1 MNKKFA
7 YVIAAVL
14 LLGTTAF
21 VVLRSKGK
29 LQNKVIAFY
38 PLKERK
44 GQLAQAVEWASVKEK
59 GGNLIRLVRE
69 NPDDTKSAL
78 GLATLYIQE
87 GRATGDYTYYD
98 EAATHYIDEVLKAEP
113 QNFEALMLK
122 AVVQLSQHH
131 FTEGLQTAQ
140 QAKDINP
147 YNAYVYGLIT
157 DGNVETGNY
166 KAAVES
172 CDKMVSIRPDLRSY
186 SRISYLREINGDL
199 PGAIEAMN
207 EAVKA
212 GFPGDEG
219 TEWARVQLAHL
230 YEAAG
235 DAKAAEMHYT
245 IALRERP
252 GYAYALA
259 GLGNVAVA
267 NKDYAKA
274 ISLYQQA
281 DTLLSD
287 YSFKEKEAEVY
298 LLTNQKGQADA
309 LLDKVINTLTAAAR
323 QGESGAGHH
332 VDRELAYVYLLKGQP
347 AKAFDRAEAEYK
359 RRPANIDVAE
369 AVAWALAADNDAAK
383 ALRFLDVALSTGS
396 KNPTLLCRAGIIYNK
411 AGDKAKAKQF
421 LEEGLKNNPVIDPLL
436 LQESRNVLRTL

>member
-1 MNKKFA
+1 MNKKII
-7 YVIAAVL
+7 YLVAAVVF
-14 LLGTTAF
+14 LGVTAF
-21 VVLRSKGK
+21 VVLRSKGELK
-29 LQNKVIAFY
+29 NKVVAFY

-44 GQLAQAVEWASVKEK
+44 GQLAQAMEWASTKEK
-59 GGNLIRLVRE
+59 GEKLIRIVRE
-69 NPDDTKSAL
+69 TPTDTKSAL

-98 EAATHYIDEVLKAEP
+98 EAAMHYIDEVLKAEP

-186 SRISYLREINGDL
+186 SRISYLREIHGDL
-199 PGAIEAMN
+199 PGAIEAMK

-212 GFPGDEG
+212 GYPGEEG
-219 TEWARVQLAHL
+219 TEWARIQLAHL
-230 YEAAG
+230 YEAVG

-245 IALRERP
+245 IALQERP
-252 GYAYALA
+252 GYVHAVA
-259 GLGNVAVA
+259 GLGNIAVA

-274 ISLYQQA
+274 LSLYRQA

-287 YSFKEKEAEVY
+287 YSFKEREAEVY
-298 LLTNQKGQADA
+298 LLTGQKEQAAA
-309 LLDKVINTLTAAAR
+309 LLDNIVKTLTTAAAE
-323 QGESGAGHH
+323 GESGAGHH
-332 VDRELAYVYLLKGQP
+332 VDKELAYVYLLKGQ
-347 AKAFDRAEAEYK
+347 AGKAFDHAEAEYK
-359 RRPANIDVAE
+359 RRPKNIDVSE
-369 AVAWALAADNDAAK
+369 AVAWALAADNDAVK
-383 ALRFLDVALSTGS
+383 ALPYLTAALSTGS
-396 KNPTLLCRAGIIYNK
+396 KSPALLCRAGIIYNK
-411 AGDKAKAKQF
+411 AGDKVKAKEY
-421 LEEGLKNNPVIDPLL
+421 LTEGLKSNPCVDPLL
-436 LQESRNVLRTL
+436 LQESRNVLTSL